1 MIRYNQFE
9 LVGNK
14 SGNIKFKI
22 QNITQEKFNLTI

>member
-22 QNITQEKFNLTI
+22 QNYLVFIFNKKT